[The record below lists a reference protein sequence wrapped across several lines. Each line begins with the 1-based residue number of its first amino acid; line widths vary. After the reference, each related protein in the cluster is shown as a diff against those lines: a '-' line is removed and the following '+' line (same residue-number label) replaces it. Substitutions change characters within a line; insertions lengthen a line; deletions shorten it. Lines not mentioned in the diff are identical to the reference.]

1 MHLNETTWRLDDDQV
16 KSALKVLEQVDGIDV
31 DIIPIRPEAGISTI
45 AFGFKDILNDYGKEI
60 KEIAMDST
68 CTCSHPFKVSYLYM
82 SIGKTYAVG
91 YELYAIVG
99 EANGQALPLAFAF
112 TASTSGDAAE
122 GAKDRM
128 LQDVLEYITKRCP
141 GIMFALS
148 DKDMSEINAVRA
160 KIPNAKHQLC
170 YWHAIKYLE
179 ERLAEDKPPAKYDP
193 RKAHLIF
200 DFIDPTWAPGVTSGW
215 LEDGVHADDV
225 EENRPEDQV
234 DDVRCMISKLLLS
247 SDILVVGTYN
257 HTDAAINMS
266 STSICACS
274 WRLTDPCLAK
284 STKSDQRK
292 TP

>member
-1 MHLNETTWRLDDDQV
+1 M
-16 KSALKVLEQVDGIDV
+16 KVLERVDGVDV
-31 DIIPIRPEAGISTI
+31 EIIPIRSEDGISTI
-45 AFGFKDILNDYGKEI
+45 AFGFKDILDDYGENI

-68 CTCSHPFKVSYLYM
+68 CACLIRSCPKSAIYTHT
-82 SIGKTYAVG
+82 GKTNAVG

-112 TASTSGDAAE
+112 TASTSGHAAE

-128 LQDVLEYITKRCP
+128 LQDVLDYVTKRCP

-170 YWHAIKYLE
+170 YWHGIKYLE

-215 LEDGVHADDV
+215 LEEGVHADDV
-225 EENRPEDQV
+225 EEDEPRDHVN
-234 DDVRCMISKLLLS
+234 DVR
-247 SDILVVGTYN
+247 
-257 HTDAAINMS
+257 
-266 STSICACS
+266 
-274 WRLTDPCLAK
+274 LT
-284 STKSDQRK
+284 
-292 TP
+292 